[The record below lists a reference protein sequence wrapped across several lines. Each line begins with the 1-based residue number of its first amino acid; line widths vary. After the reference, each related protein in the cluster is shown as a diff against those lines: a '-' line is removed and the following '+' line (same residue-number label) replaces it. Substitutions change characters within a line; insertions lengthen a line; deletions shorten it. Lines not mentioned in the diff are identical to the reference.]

1 MLWGMA
7 FMPPSPPPGLPR
19 IKRISAGRPLHWL
32 VLGWRDLSRNP
43 WLSLLHGAVA
53 ALAGLL
59 IALLAHERFW
69 LLAGSVSGFMVV
81 APVLATGLY
90 AMSRAQ
96 ERGETVN
103 LSLLVRTWTGWWTGR
118 ADGGQ
123 ADMRL
128 IRFGMLLGL
137 AGSGW
142 VLTSSALITLLS
154 PLPVHTP
161 LDFIRHV
168 VLAHDHPVFE
178 IWLAMGGLLA
188 APVFASSV
196 VAIPLLLDRQVGVLP
211 AVLTSWKAVL
221 AHPLALA
228 VWAFVLMG
236 FSVLGMASLFLG
248 LVWVVPMLGHA
259 SWHAYRDLIDADALP
274 EAWLR
279 GEPS

>member
-1 MLWGMA
+1 
-7 FMPPSPPPGLPR
+7 
-19 IKRISAGRPLHWL
+19 
-32 VLGWRDLSRNP
+32 
-43 WLSLLHGAVA
+43 
-53 ALAGLL
+53 
-59 IALLAHERFW
+59 
-69 LLAGSVSGFMVV
+69 
-81 APVLATGLY
+81 
-90 AMSRAQ
+90 
-96 ERGETVN
+96 
-103 LSLLVRTWTGWWTGR
+103 
-118 ADGGQ
+118 
-123 ADMRL
+123 
-128 IRFGMLLGL
+128 
-137 AGSGW
+137 
-142 VLTSSALITLLS
+142 
-154 PLPVHTP
+154 
-161 LDFIRHV
+161 V

-211 AVLTSWKAVL
+211 AVLTSWKAVM